1 MMMNLIIRK
10 EDCMSHWL
18 CVFLFVLDNM
28 FAVDDRSN
36 SKVQSQWDQIIFIN
50 KHVNRDDIL

>member
-1 MMMNLIIRK
+1 M
-10 EDCMSHWL
+10 
-18 CVFLFVLDNM
+18 CVCFYLFVLDNT